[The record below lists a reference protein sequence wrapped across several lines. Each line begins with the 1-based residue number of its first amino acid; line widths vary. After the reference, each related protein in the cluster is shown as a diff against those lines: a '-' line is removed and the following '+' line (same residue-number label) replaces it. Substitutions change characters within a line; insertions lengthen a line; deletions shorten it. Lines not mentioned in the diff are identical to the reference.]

1 MWGKMVKKKI
11 CYGQRAGLSLPH
23 GEPDGEP
30 DGDSGVFS
38 TAILAAGFEYKYV
51 EGAALFAGLTL
62 GQLTFLLATKAGAP
76 NEPIGLVL
84 VLPMGVPETVGVKT
98 DYLLGYTWCA
108 GDVSL

>member
-1 MWGKMVKKKI
+1 MWGKMVKKKKI
-11 CYGQRAGLSLPH
+11 CYGQRAGVSLPH
-23 GEPDGEP
+23 GESDAG
-30 DGDSGVFS
+30 SGGGGVS

-62 GQLTFLLATKAGAP
+62 DTLTFLLATKAGAP

-84 VLPMGVPETVGVKT
+84 VLPMGMPFQNDIKVKT

-108 GDVSL
+108 GDV